1 MADEDDDDGGGRITL
16 LLELARAMFTL
27 FEAVDA
33 AAAWL
38 ALVSALSGLC
48 DEYFVLALTDCA
60 FAAADSPPIV
70 MAELIVIE
78 R

>member
-33 AAAWL
+33 
-38 ALVSALSGLC
+38 LSGLC
-48 DEYFVLALTDCA
+48 DENFVLALKDCA
-60 FAAADSPPIV
+60 LAAADSPPIV